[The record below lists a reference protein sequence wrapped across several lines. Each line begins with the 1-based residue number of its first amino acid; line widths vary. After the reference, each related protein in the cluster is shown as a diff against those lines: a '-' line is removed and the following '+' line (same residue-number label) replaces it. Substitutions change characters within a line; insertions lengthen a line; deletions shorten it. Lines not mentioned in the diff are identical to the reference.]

1 LGCPD
6 STGQAGSVAL
16 AGVVMADKNTM
27 PVKQPSCATTKVLQ
41 VPKLVRKDK
50 AMPVK
55 GKGK

>member
-1 LGCPD
+1 MKTNSPIKGCAPMQLGNPKAA
-6 STGQAGSVAL
+6 AG
-16 AGVVMADKNTM
+16 
-27 PVKQPSCATTKVLQ
+27 KVLQ

>member
-1 LGCPD
+1 
-6 STGQAGSVAL
+6 
-16 AGVVMADKNTM
+16 MADKNTM